1 MAVRQADLVLVG
13 GGVMSATLGMILKQ
27 LDPTMD
33 IVLVERLDHI
43 ARSKKIHKSHSA
55 PELCLG
61 RKRRHAGC
69 ATGSTPRCLN
79 GNNSRIIRP
88 ATGALLLRLT

>member
-43 ARSKKIHKSHSA
+43 AH
-55 PELCLG
+55 E
-61 RKRRHAGC
+61 
-69 ATGSTPRCLN
+69 STD
-79 GNNSRIIRP
+79 GGVIIDR
-88 ATGALLLRLT
+88 ALQINAQFEVTLQFWSYLVE

>member
-1 MAVRQADLVLVG
+1 MAVRQADAVLVG

-43 ARSKKIHKSHSA
+43 ARSEKIHKPYPA

-61 RKRRHAGC
+61 RKRR
-69 ATGSTPRCLN
+69 CL
-79 GNNSRIIRP
+79 P
-88 ATGALLLRLT
+88 